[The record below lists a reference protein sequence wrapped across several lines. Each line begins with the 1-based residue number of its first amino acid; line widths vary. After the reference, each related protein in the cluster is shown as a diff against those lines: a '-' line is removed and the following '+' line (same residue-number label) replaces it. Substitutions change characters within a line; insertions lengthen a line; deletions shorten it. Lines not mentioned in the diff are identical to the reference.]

1 MAGPILVAG
10 GGAVGGYI
18 AAHLARQGE
27 DVAVLEPWQPQR
39 EAMAAHGLRIEEP
52 DDSFTVKLPV
62 FARASDLSMPPRL
75 IILCPKL
82 PDATA
87 MVAGLEAAFR
97 APYLVTLNALADLTL
112 AERLGAAR
120 VTGCIATGLFA
131 TLAEPGLVKRH
142 RRRFDGGPASFRL
155 GETHGAAS
163 PRLAAQAELLGRI
176 DTTEMVDDLPA
187 ARWTKMV
194 FNAMTSGLVA
204 LHGGR
209 LRPVF
214 EDHALRAHALALALE
229 VVAVGKAEGIRFG
242 TICGMEGA
250 LWQAGA
256 EAKLNAG
263 IARYAS
269 HLDPQV
275 TSGMAQDLAQG
286 RRTEVREINGEVV
299 RRAARHG
306 IHAPENQALV
316 AALEAAGG

>member
-10 GGAVGGYI
+10 AGAVGGYI
-18 AAHLARQGE
+18 AAHLSRAGE
-27 DVAVLEPWQPQR
+27 DVVALEPWR
-39 EAMAAHGLRIEEP
+39 AHRDAIAQNGLRIEEP
-52 DDSFTVKLPV
+52 GEAFTVQMQV
-62 FARASDLSMPPRL
+62 VARAAALRTAPRL
-75 IILCPKL
+75 VILCPKL
-82 PDATA
+82 PDVAA
-87 MVAGLEAAFR
+87 MVTELEATFR

-112 AERLGAAR
+112 AEQLGAAR

-131 TLAEPGLVKRH
+131 TLAAPGLIRRH
-142 RRRFDGGPASFRL
+142 RRRGDGGPASFRL
-155 GETHGAAS
+155 GETNGPPT
-163 PRLAAQAELLGRI
+163 PRLEALAALMRRI

-209 LRPVF
+209 LRPIF

-242 TICGMEGA
+242 TICGVEGA
-250 LWQAGA
+250 LWEAGA

-263 IARYAS
+263 IARYAQR
-269 HLDPQV
+269 LDAQV
-275 TSGMAQDLAQG
+275 TSGMAQDFAQG

-306 IHAPENQALV
+306 IAAPENAALV